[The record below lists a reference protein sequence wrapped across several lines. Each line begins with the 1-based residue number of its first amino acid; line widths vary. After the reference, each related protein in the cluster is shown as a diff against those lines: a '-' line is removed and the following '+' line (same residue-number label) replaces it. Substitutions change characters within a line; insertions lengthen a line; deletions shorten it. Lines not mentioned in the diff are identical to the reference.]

1 MVIERHTVGSAA
13 TDQLREMIMSGVLVE
28 GSPLRQD
35 DLAARLGVSR
45 TPLREAIARLE
56 AEGLVRTDPHRGAVV
71 IKPSIQELR
80 EVYEIREALEV
91 LAGELAVPNVTPQA
105 VTQLSGVLDEIE
117 AAGSSD
123 EWAHLNTRFHMEMYS
138 LAQRPQLQDLIGKM
152 RNRSELYVRLLVA
165 KPGRSAKA
173 QDEHREILAALEQR
187 NDRDVT
193 AAIRRHLRS
202 TVESLASDSG
212 ESGG

>member
-1 MVIERHTVGSAA
+1 MVIERRTVASAA
-13 TDQLREMIMSGVLVE
+13 TDQLREMIMSGALVE

-56 AEGLVRTDPHRGAVV
+56 AEGLLRNDPHRGAVV
-71 IKPSIQELR
+71 IKPSVQELR

-91 LAGELAVPNVTPQA
+91 LAGTLAARNVTREA
-105 VTQLSGVLDEIE
+105 VGTLHGILDEID
-117 AAGSSD
+117 AARSSD
-123 EWAHLNTRFHMEMYS
+123 EWAHLNTRFHMEMYA
-138 LAQRPQLQDLIGKM
+138 LARRPQLQELIGQM

-165 KPGRSAKA
+165 KPGRSDKA
-173 QDEHREILAALEQR
+173 QHEHREILSALEQGR
-187 NDRDVT
+187 ADEVA

-202 TVESLASDSG
+202 TVESLASDSEAG
-212 ESGG
+212 EG

>member
-1 MVIERHTVGSAA
+1 MVIERHTVGNAA

-91 LAGELAVPNVTPQA
+91 LAGELAVRNATREA
-105 VTQLSGVLDEIE
+105 VAHLTDVLEEIE
-117 AAGSSD
+117 TASSSD
-123 EWAHLNTRFHMEMYS
+123 EWAHLNTRFHMEMYA
-138 LAQRPQLQDLIGKM
+138 LAQRPQLQDLIGQM
-152 RNRSELYVRLLVA
+152 RNRSEVYVRLLVA
-165 KPGRSAKA
+165 KPGRSDKA
-173 QDEHREILAALEQR
+173 QNEHRVILAALER
-187 NDRDVT
+187 RKADDVKD
-193 AAIRRHLRS
+193 AIRRHLRS

-212 ESGG
+212 EDAD

>member
-71 IKPSIQELR
+71 IKPSIPELR

-91 LAGELAVPNVTPQA
+91 LAGELAVRNATREA
-105 VTQLSGVLDEIE
+105 VAHLSGVLDEIE
-117 AAGSSD
+117 TASSSD
-123 EWAHLNTRFHMEMYS
+123 EWAHLNTRFHMEMYA
-138 LAQRPQLQDLIGKM
+138 LAHRPQLQDLIGQM
-152 RNRSELYVRLLVA
+152 RNRSEVYVRLLVA
-165 KPGRSAKA
+165 KPGRSDKA
-173 QDEHREILAALEQR
+173 QNEHREILGALER
-187 NDRDVT
+187 GKADDVKD
-193 AAIRRHLRS
+193 AIRRHLRS

-212 ESGG
+212 EDAD